1 LVDLQNNKQAC
12 AGSLVPIPHSG
23 FSRASDA
30 FISSSTAL
38 TTIEFIAF
46 SCLTTSGSETPA
58 AGALLSFSL
67 SEILR
72 DRRWRLP

>member
-1 LVDLQNNKQAC
+1 LVDLQNNKQAF
-12 AGSLVPIPHSG
+12 AGGLVPIPHSG

-58 AGALLSFSL
+58 ACHFPSPKFC
-67 SEILR
+67 R
-72 DRRWRLP
+72 